1 MTSIPRSGR
10 RGYGVIVSSQ
20 ADKTGAGRTIMDRFI
35 VCLVLASTIVSGLVV
50 PREYASAQTK
60 SDLVGT
66 WSLVSVTVEQGGQK
80 RDVQGPNP
88 KGLLMLDSTGTSL
101 F

>member
-1 MTSIPRSGR
+1 
-10 RGYGVIVSSQ
+10 
-20 ADKTGAGRTIMDRFI
+20 MDRFI
-35 VCLVLASTIVSGLVV
+35 VCLVLASTIVCGLVT

-88 KGLLMLDSTGTSL
+88 KGLLMLDSAGTSL